1 MRGSFLAASVLM
13 AIGLLGPPRCLH
25 AQFSTAS
32 RTLLRDGSVPF
43 TRAVPASPEAVAA
56 ESASPASASPAST
69 SAHSLDAALQFARSR
84 YLFLQKNVRDFSC
97 LLVKRE
103 RIEGRLKGYEYLHTK
118 ARLRKTEAGKVSVP
132 LSLYMHFLSPP
143 ELKDRK
149 VLYVEG
155 QNSNKMLV
163 RNGGKRFSY
172 VTVKVAPD
180 SEAAMRES
188 RYPVTELSL
197 ETVARRMIEKAEDD
211 IRYDPTNSNTV
222 VVFYKD
228 ASVDGRKCT
237 RIQVTHPKPGE
248 HFSYHI
254 ANVFVDDDLNVPIRV
269 EGYDWP
275 AAGSDEPVLL
285 EEYTFTKLRLNIGLT
300 DQDFLPSLVE
310 N

>member
-1 MRGSFLAASVLM
+1 MRGSFLAASVLV
-13 AIGLLGPPRCLH
+13 ATGLIGPAESVY
-25 AQFSTAS
+25 AQFSVAS
-32 RTLLRDGSVPF
+32 RTLLRDESPPL
-43 TRAVPASPEAVAA
+43 TRTAPASPEAGAA
-56 ESASPASASPAST
+56 ESNSSHT
-69 SAHSLDAALQFARSR
+69 LDTALQFARSR
-84 YLFLQKNVRDFSC
+84 YLFLQKNVRDFTC

-103 RIEGRLKGYEYLHTK
+103 RIEGRLKGYEYLRTR
-118 ARLRKTEAGKVSVP
+118 ARLRKAEGGKVSVP
-132 LSLYMHFLSPP
+132 LSLYMHFLAPA

-172 VTVKVAPD
+172 VTVKIAPD
-180 SEAAMRES
+180 SDAAMRES

-211 IRYDPTNSNTV
+211 VRFDPTNSNTE

-237 RIQVTHPKPGE
+237 RIQVTHPKRGE

-275 AAGSDEPVLL
+275 AAGSTEPVLL
-285 EEYTFTKLRLNIGLT
+285 EEYTFTKLRLNVGLT